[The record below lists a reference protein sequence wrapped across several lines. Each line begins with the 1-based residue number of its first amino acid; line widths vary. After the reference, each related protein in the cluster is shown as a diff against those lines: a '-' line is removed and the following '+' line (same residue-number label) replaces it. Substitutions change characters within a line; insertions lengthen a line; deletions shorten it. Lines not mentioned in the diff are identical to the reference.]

1 MFKFHHGVVRWPTEA
16 TFTCV
21 EVNGPECVLSTGDYK
36 KTHLLDEHLHPLD
49 WKNTSFSIFEE
60 TFLFAKS
67 VKERRARESID
78 NCFAADFWKSLAQLK
93 SSNNNTQQVMAID
106 LILYSVHA
114 TSSPDAFAHFCH
126 DLLFTGINNGAVLE
140 VISFIARSCPM
151 ALCCAIGGHVG
162 LVLVHYALMRAC
174 SFDMIKIL
182 LRVPAVVRCRD
193 LNGYSLLH
201 WMIITNRTVEE
212 VEYVWRLFPDAIEWP
227 TDALCDDI
235 VCTLTATTISTVF
248 SVLMG
253 REKELVVSGN
263 CTPLCMALDFNMRKT
278 PPRNN
283 AAVIKFL
290 VQKSARV
297 RLVADS
303 TGRNAFEK

>member
-1 MFKFHHGVVRWPTEA
+1 
-16 TFTCV
+16 
-21 EVNGPECVLSTGDYK
+21 
-36 KTHLLDEHLHPLD
+36 
-49 WKNTSFSIFEE
+49 
-60 TFLFAKS
+60 
-67 VKERRARESID
+67 
-78 NCFAADFWKSLAQLK
+78 
-93 SSNNNTQQVMAID
+93 MAID
-106 LILYSVHA
+106 LILYSVHT
-114 TSSPDAFAHFCH
+114 TSSPDAFAHFYH
-126 DLLFTGINNGAVLE
+126 DILFTDINNGAVLE

-151 ALCCAIGGHVG
+151 ALCCTTTGHVG

-174 SFDMIKIL
+174 SFEIIKIL
-182 LRVPAVVRCRD
+182 LSLPAVVRCRD
-193 LNGYSLLH
+193 SNGYSLLH

-212 VEYVWRLFPDAIEWP
+212 MEYVWRLFPDAIEWP

-235 VCTLTATTISTVF
+235 VCTLTATTISKVF
-248 SVLMG
+248 SELMG
-253 REKELVVSGN
+253 RETELVVSGN
-263 CTPLCMALDFNMRKT
+263 CTSLCMALNFNMRKT